1 MAYLKSKTLFF
12 IISPRTPLKMI
23 PEIEVLA
30 KMSQDE
36 NEWYAKIK
44 DKALNWL

>member
-12 IISPRTPLKMI
+12 TPSPRTPLKMI

-30 KMSQDE
+30 KMAQDE